1 MYTIRLHSS
10 IAITADWILIFDF
23 LRCKDMKKQYSKCEL
38 EIIEFETDDV
48 ITTSGDETDLIDPR
62 KDSTI

>member
-1 MYTIRLHSS
+1 
-10 IAITADWILIFDF
+10 
-23 LRCKDMKKQYSKCEL
+23 MKKQYSKCEL

-62 KDSTI
+62 KE

>member
-1 MYTIRLHSS
+1 
-10 IAITADWILIFDF
+10 
-23 LRCKDMKKQYSKCEL
+23 MKKQYSKCEL

-62 KDSTI
+62 KDSTL